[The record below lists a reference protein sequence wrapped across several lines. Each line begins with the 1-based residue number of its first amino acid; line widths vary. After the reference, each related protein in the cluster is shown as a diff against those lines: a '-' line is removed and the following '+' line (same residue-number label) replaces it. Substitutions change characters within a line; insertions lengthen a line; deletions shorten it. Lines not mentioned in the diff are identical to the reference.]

1 VSAPAPRLDG
11 PGAPTLQPTRR
22 RRYLSGL
29 EHYEFALVAAS
40 YLIAAIVVTALLWK
54 DPASRIVAGN
64 PGDPDQSAW
73 WMRYAA
79 DAIAHWH
86 LPALITSGMNAPTGV
101 SAMWNPSLLAP
112 GVVLSPVTLALGP
125 QVSLNVLLTIGFAG
139 SATSL
144 YWVLRRWSV
153 GVVAAVAG
161 GLAYGFSPALTQSA
175 IGHYDLQFA
184 VFPPL
189 IAYFT
194 AQLVTG
200 RPAGKRTGRDP
211 AGALRAGAG
220 LGLTAA
226 LQLLTCE
233 ELLFNTAAAVGVGL
247 LAAAVSKARVV
258 RSLIVGSSGP
268 AIGEQARRVASGL
281 FMAAGVFVILAGYP
295 VWTQFAGPLAQHGSP
310 YLIDYYKNDLYGFI
324 EPSRLQLVHT
334 AGSATFAGQF
344 GGGLAEYLGYLGWPM
359 VVVLVWA
366 AVSLW
371 RMLAVRMLAV
381 AFVVLEVFSL
391 GGTALADG
399 HVHGWLKLPWYWLEG
414 LPLASSAI
422 VDRFSI
428 VADGCAAALLA
439 LAVDA
444 AWRRVSEAGPAVPG
458 RRRLLARLAIGVAT
472 CLAVVPM
479 LPAPL
484 PTSTIGGVPAGWA
497 QVVRELRVPDGG
509 GVLTVPLATGAYP
522 TPMRWQADTGLPTDM
537 AAGYFIGP
545 VAGGQAYVG
554 AYGPSAT
561 ELYLDYLWLQSGTGP
576 VSGAGVDASPSAPA
590 RQEAAAWFSQSGL
603 TDVVA
608 VTGLGSQLSN
618 YLTSILGPPAVGSG
632 DVMGWRVPA
641 SAP

>member
-1 VSAPAPRLDG
+1 V
-11 PGAPTLQPTRR
+11 
-22 RRYLSGL
+22 
-29 EHYEFALVAAS
+29 HYEFTLVAAS
-40 YLIAAIVVTALLWK
+40 YLIAAILVTILVWK

-86 LPALITSGMNAPTGV
+86 LPALITSGMNAPAGV

-112 GVVLSPVTLALGP
+112 GVVLSPLTLAFGP
-125 QVSLNVLLTIGFAG
+125 QVSLNVLLTLGFAG

-153 GVVAAVAG
+153 GAVAAVAG

-189 IAYFT
+189 IAHF
-194 AQLVTG
+194 AARLVTG
-200 RPAGKRTGRDP
+200 RPAGQRAGRDP
-211 AGALRAGAG
+211 DGSLRAGAG

-226 LQLLTCE
+226 LQVLTCE
-233 ELLFNTAAAVGVGL
+233 ELLFNTAVAVGVGL

-258 RSLIVGSSGP
+258 RAVIARPSGP
-268 AIGEQARRVASGL
+268 VVGDQARRVTSGL
-281 FMAAGVFVILAGYP
+281 LMAAGVFVILAGYP

-310 YLIDYYKNDLYGFI
+310 YLIDYYKNDLYDFI
-324 EPSRLQLVHT
+324 EPTRLQLVHT
-334 AGSATFAGQF
+334 AGSAAFAAQF
-344 GGGLAEYLGYLGWPM
+344 PGGLAEYLGYLGWPM
-359 VVVLVWA
+359 LVVLVWTA
-366 AVSLW
+366 WSLW
-371 RMLAVRMLAV
+371 RMLAVRVLSV
-381 AFVVLEVFSL
+381 TFVVLEVFSL
-391 GGTALADG
+391 GGALLAGG

-444 AWRRVSEAGPAVPG
+444 AWRRASAAGPARPA
-458 RRRLLARLAIGVAT
+458 RRRLLARLAVVAAT
-472 CLAVVPM
+472 CAAVVPM

-484 PTSTIGGVPAGWA
+484 PTTTVEGVPAGWA
-497 QVVRELRVPDGG
+497 QVLTDLRVPAGG
-509 GVLTVPLATGAYP
+509 GVLTVPLATGAFP

-554 AYGPSAT
+554 GYGPSAT
-561 ELYLDYLWLQSGTGP
+561 ELYLDHLWLEASTG
-576 VSGAGVDASPSAPA
+576 SINGAGLPASFAAPTP
-590 RQEAAAWFSQSGL
+590 QQAAAWLSQSGL

-608 VTGLGSQLSN
+608 VTSPDTPLAS
-618 YLTSILGPPAVGSG
+618 YLDNLLGPPASQSG
-632 DVMGWRVPA
+632 GVIGWRVP
-641 SAP
+641 

>member
-1 VSAPAPRLDG
+1 VHFEL
-11 PGAPTLQPTRR
+11 T
-22 RRYLSGL
+22 
-29 EHYEFALVAAS
+29 LVAAS
-40 YLIAAIVVTALLWK
+40 YLLAAIAVTALLWK

-101 SAMWNPSLLAP
+101 SAMWNPSLLVP
-112 GVVLSPVTLALGP
+112 GVVLSPLTLMFGP
-125 QVSLNVLLTIGFAG
+125 QVSLNVLLTAGFAG
-139 SATSL
+139 SAMSL

-175 IGHYDLQFA
+175 VGHYDLQFA

-189 IAYFT
+189 IAHFT

-200 RPAGKRTGRDP
+200 RPAGKREGRDP
-211 AGALRAGAG
+211 TGCLRAGAG

-233 ELLFNTAAAVGVGL
+233 ELLFNTAVAVGVGL
-247 LAAAVSKARVV
+247 LAAGVIKARAV
-258 RSLIVGSSGP
+258 RSLIARPSDP
-268 AIGEQARRVASGL
+268 AIGEQARRVTSGL
-281 FMAAGVFVILAGYP
+281 LMAAGVFVILAGYP
-295 VWTQFAGPLAQHGSP
+295 VWTQFAGPLTQHGSP
-310 YLIDYYKNDLYGFI
+310 YLIDYYKNDLYGFV

-334 AGSATFAGQF
+334 AGTAAFADQF
-344 GGGLAEYLGYLGWPM
+344 PGGLAEYLGYLGWPM
-359 VVVLVWA
+359 MFVLAWA
-366 AVSLW
+366 AVWLW
-371 RMLAVRMLAV
+371 QMLAARVLTV

-391 GGTALADG
+391 GGTLLAHG
-399 HVHGWLKLPWYWLEG
+399 HVHGWFKLPWYWLEG

-439 LAVDA
+439 LAADA
-444 AWRRVSEAGPAVPG
+444 AWREVRAAGASAPD
-458 RRRLLARLAIGVAT
+458 RRRLLARLAIGAAV
-472 CLAVVPM
+472 CVAVVPM

-484 PTSTIGGVPAGWA
+484 PTSTVEGVPAGWTRA
-497 QVVRELRVPDGG
+497 LTDLRVPDGG
-509 GVLTVPLATGAYP
+509 GVLTIPVATGAFP

-545 VAGGQAYVG
+545 VAGGEAYMG
-554 AYGPSAT
+554 GYGPSIT
-561 ELYLDYLWLQSGTGP
+561 ESYLDHLWLESGTGSIDP
-576 VSGAGVDASPSAPA
+576 AGLVASPIAPT
-590 RQEAAAWFSQSGL
+590 QQQAADWISQSGL

-608 VTGLGSQLSN
+608 VTGLGSPLAN
-618 YLTSILGPPAVGSG
+618 YLTRLLGPPVTESGS
-632 DVMGWRVPA
+632 VIGWRVPQ
-641 SAP
+641 

>member
-1 VSAPAPRLDG
+1 M
-11 PGAPTLQPTRR
+11 
-22 RRYLSGL
+22 
-29 EHYEFALVAAS
+29 HYEFSLVAAG
-40 YLIAAIVVTALLWK
+40 YLIAAIVVTVLVWK

-79 DAIAHWH
+79 GAVAHWH

-112 GVVLSPVTLALGP
+112 GVVLSPVTLAFGP

-139 SATSL
+139 SAASL

-153 GVVAAVAG
+153 GVGAAIAG

-189 IAYFT
+189 IAHF
-194 AQLVTG
+194 AARLVIG
-200 RPAGKRTGRDP
+200 RPAGQRAGRDP
-211 AGALRAGAG
+211 DGSLRAGAG

-233 ELLFNTAAAVGVGL
+233 ELLFNTAVAIGIGL
-247 LAAAVSKARVV
+247 LVAALSKARVARAVIARPSDLAV
-258 RSLIVGSSGP
+258 R
-268 AIGEQARRVASGL
+268 EQARRVTSGL
-281 FMAAGVFVILAGYP
+281 LMAAGVLVILAGYP
-295 VWTQFAGPLAQHGSP
+295 VWTQFAGPLTQHGSP
-310 YLIDYYKNDLYGFI
+310 YLTDYYKNDLYDFI

-334 AGSATFAGQF
+334 AGSAAFAGQF
-344 GGGLAEYLGYLGWPM
+344 PGGLAEYLGYLGWPM
-359 VVVLVWA
+359 LVAIVATAWT
-366 AVSLW
+366 LW
-371 RMLAVRMLAV
+371 RVLAVRVLAV

-391 GGTALADG
+391 GGALLAGG
-399 HVHGWLKLPWYWLEG
+399 HVHGWFKLPWYWLEG

-444 AWRRVSEAGPAVPG
+444 AWRRASAPRPAGQG
-458 RRRLLARLAIGVAT
+458 RRRLLARLAVGLAT
-472 CLAVVPM
+472 CVAVVPM

-484 PTSTIGGVPAGWA
+484 PTSTVGGVPAGWA
-497 QVVRELRVPDGG
+497 QVLTGLRVPAGG
-509 GVLTVPLATGAYP
+509 GVLTVPLATGAFP
-522 TPMRWQADTGLPTDM
+522 TPMRWQADTGLPVDM

-545 VAGGQAYVG
+545 AGGQAYVG
-554 AYGPSAT
+554 GYGPSAT
-561 ELYLDYLWLQSGTGP
+561 ELYLDHLWLEAGTG
-576 VSGAGVDASPSAPA
+576 SINGAGLPASFAAPTP
-590 RQEAAAWFSQSGL
+590 QQAAAWLSGSGL

-608 VTGLGSQLSN
+608 VTSPDTPLASYLDNLLGL
-618 YLTSILGPPAVGSG
+618 PAYQSG
-632 DVMGWRVPA
+632 DVLGWRVPR
-641 SAP
+641 

>member
-1 VSAPAPRLDG
+1 VHFEL
-11 PGAPTLQPTRR
+11 T
-22 RRYLSGL
+22 
-29 EHYEFALVAAS
+29 LVAAS
-40 YLIAAIVVTALLWK
+40 YLLAAIAVTALLWK

-101 SAMWNPSLLAP
+101 SAMWNPSLLVP
-112 GVVLSPVTLALGP
+112 GVVLSPLTLMFGP
-125 QVSLNVLLTIGFAG
+125 QVSLNVLLTAGFAG
-139 SATSL
+139 SAMSL

-175 IGHYDLQFA
+175 VGHYDLQFA

-200 RPAGKRTGRDP
+200 RPAGERPGRDP
-211 AGALRAGAG
+211 TGCLRAGAG

-233 ELLFNTAAAVGVGL
+233 ELLFNTAVAVGVGL
-247 LAAAVSKARVV
+247 LAAGVIKARAV
-258 RSLIVGSSGP
+258 RSLIARPLDP
-268 AIGEQARRVASGL
+268 AIGEQARRVTSGL
-281 FMAAGVFVILAGYP
+281 LMAAGVFVILAGYP
-295 VWTQFAGPLAQHGSP
+295 VWTQFAGPLTQHGSP
-310 YLIDYYKNDLYGFI
+310 YLIDYYKNDLYGFA

-334 AGSATFAGQF
+334 AGTAAFADQF
-344 GGGLAEYLGYLGWPM
+344 PGGMAEYLGYLGWPM
-359 VVVLVWA
+359 MFVLAWA
-366 AVSLW
+366 AVWLW
-371 RMLAVRMLAV
+371 QMLAARVLTV

-391 GGTALADG
+391 GGTLLAHG
-399 HVHGWLKLPWYWLEG
+399 HVHGWFKLPWYWLEG

-439 LAVDA
+439 LAADA
-444 AWRRVSEAGPAVPG
+444 AWRQVRAAGASVPA
-458 RRRLLARLAIGVAT
+458 RRRLLARLAIGAAV
-472 CLAVVPM
+472 CVAVVPM

-484 PTSTIGGVPAGWA
+484 PTSSVEGVPAGWTQA
-497 QVVRELRVPDGG
+497 LTDLRVPEGG
-509 GVLTVPLATGAYP
+509 GVLTIPVATGAFP

-545 VAGGQAYVG
+545 VAGGEAYLG
-554 AYGPSAT
+554 GYGPSVT
-561 ELYLDYLWLQSGTGP
+561 EAYLDHLWLESGTGSIDP
-576 VSGAGVDASPSAPA
+576 AGLVASPIAPT
-590 RQEAAAWFSQSGL
+590 QQQAADWISQSGL

-608 VTGLGSQLSN
+608 VTGLGSPLAN
-618 YLTSILGPPAVGSG
+618 YLTRLLGPPATESGS
-632 DVMGWRVPA
+632 VIGWRVPA
-641 SAP
+641 LAR